1 MNKITPAIY
10 EGFAPWPA
18 NVVGWHGEDDI
29 FGQLIRE
36 VRPSHII
43 EVGTWMGQSALT
55 MARHIRAAGLS
66 CRITCVDTWLG
77 ALEFWTR
84 FKDTPERNLH
94 LRHGY
99 PQAYYQF
106 LSNVMHDGA
115 QEQILPMPMPSSMAC
130 KIVEPAQLIYIDGS
144 HEYEDVKADCRN
156 YWPLLQEGGV
166 MFGDD
171 FDWPTVAQAV
181 REEFPHV
188 EAGEFFWQVRK

>member
-1 MNKITPAIY
+1 
-10 EGFAPWPA
+10 
-18 NVVGWHGEDDI
+18 
-29 FGQLIRE
+29 
-36 VRPSHII
+36 
-43 EVGTWMGQSALT
+43 
-55 MARHIRAAGLS
+55 
-66 CRITCVDTWLG
+66 
-77 ALEFWTR
+77 
-84 FKDTPERNLH
+84 
-94 LRHGY
+94 
-99 PQAYYQF
+99 
-106 LSNVMHDGA
+106 
-115 QEQILPMPMPSSMAC
+115 LPMPMPSSMAC